1 MRRRSVA
8 EGYGA
13 AVRWG
18 SGDVVLW
25 REVWRGRPWL
35 VKPVRVVEDR
45 DDLLAV
51 YLAEATRLGF
61 PPGSWP
67 WPGEHPWNRGD
78 DTRWRGHGVLTLHR
92 PGIAHSIWVFWFGDE
107 REFRGWYANL
117 AEPIRRT
124 ERGFD
129 TLDHEL
135 DVWIRPDG
143 TWELKDDDL
152 LEPWV
157 ERGRWSAAEV
167 AEIRAEGAR
176 VVTDADAGR
185 QWWSNEWA
193 SWKPPPTWTALEL
206 PPGWDAEY

>member
-1 MRRRSVA
+1 LSRRAFEVFFFGTAMGTAQCSGAERPAAKRRR
-8 EGYGA
+8 GA
-13 AVRWG
+13 
-18 SGDVVLW
+18 
-25 REVWRGRPWL
+25 
-35 VKPVRVVEDR
+35 
-45 DDLLAV
+45 
-51 YLAEATRLGF
+51 
-61 PPGSWP
+61 PGSWP

-92 PGIAHSIWVFWFGDE
+92 TGSAHSLWVFWFGEE

-124 ERGFD
+124 KRGFD

-135 DVWIRPDG
+135 DVWIHPDG
-143 TWELKDDDL
+143 TWELKDEEL

-176 VVTDADAGR
+176 VVADAEAGR
-185 QWWSNEWA
+185 QWRSDQWA
-193 SWKPPPTWTALEL
+193 GWEPDPSWTGLEL
-206 PPGWDAEY
+206 PAGWNDDDDDDD